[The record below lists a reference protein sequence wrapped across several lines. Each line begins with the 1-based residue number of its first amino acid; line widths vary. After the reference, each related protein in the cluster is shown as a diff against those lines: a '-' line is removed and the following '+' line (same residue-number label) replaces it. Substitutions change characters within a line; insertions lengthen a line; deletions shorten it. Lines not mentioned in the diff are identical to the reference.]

1 MKDKRNYQ
9 KMITTKLQSLSGKRN
24 ISTVFFDWVHMMAY
38 AFSNS
43 ADKAQFEERE
53 SAYLA
58 TVGKYTREEACLLGD
73 CLGLL
78 TMAFEYKVQDWLGA
92 IYMELNINSKNAGQ
106 FFTPSN
112 IAELMARMTF
122 ANNEPLLEEKGW
134 IGYYEP
140 CIGAGSMVLAFA
152 VAMESGGYN
161 YQEQLRVACEDIDEN
176 CLLMAY
182 VQLSLCGIN
191 AVCKVKNS
199 MSGEETS
206 TWFTPFHM
214 INPAWITRKN
224 QEPAIAPKRRQ
235 KEEPDVWVIPEGA
248 EQLALF

>member
-9 KMITTKLQSLSGKRN
+9 KMITTKLQSLSGKQN

-53 SAYLA
+53 AAYLA
-58 TVGKYTREEACLLGD
+58 LIRKYTKEESNVFAE

-78 TMAFEYKVQDWLGA
+78 TRAFEYKVQDWLGA
-92 IYMELNINSKNAGQ
+92 IYMDLNINSKNSGQ

-140 CIGAGSMVLAFA
+140 CVGAGSMVLAFA
-152 VAMESGGYN
+152 LAMESGGYN
-161 YQEQLRVACEDIDEN
+161 YQKQLRVECEDIDEN

-199 MSGEETS
+199 LSGEETS
-206 TWFTPFHM
+206 TWYTLFHI
-214 INPAWITRKN
+214 INPAWITRKK
-224 QEPAIAPKRRQ
+224 QEPAIAQKRIQ
-235 KEEPDVWVIPEGA
+235 KKEQDVWIIPEGA

>member
-9 KMITTKLQSLSGKRN
+9 KMITTKLQSLSGKKN

-43 ADKAQFEERE
+43 VDKGQYEERE
-53 SAYLA
+53 AAYLA
-58 TVGKYTREEACLLGD
+58 TVGKYTREETCLLGD

-122 ANNEPLLEEKGW
+122 TNNEP
-134 IGYYEP
+134 I
-140 CIGAGSMVLAFA
+140 F
-152 VAMESGGYN
+152 
-161 YQEQLRVACEDIDEN
+161 
-176 CLLMAY
+176 
-182 VQLSLCGIN
+182 
-191 AVCKVKNS
+191 
-199 MSGEETS
+199 
-206 TWFTPFHM
+206 
-214 INPAWITRKN
+214 
-224 QEPAIAPKRRQ
+224 
-235 KEEPDVWVIPEGA
+235 
-248 EQLALF
+248 

>member
-9 KMITTKLQSLSGKRN
+9 KMITTKLQSLSGKQN
-24 ISTVFFDWVHMMAY
+24 ISTVFFDWIHAMAY

-53 SAYLA
+53 AAYMVLIR
-58 TVGKYTREEACLLGD
+58 KYTKEEANVFAD

-92 IYMELNINSKNAGQ
+92 IYMDLNINSKNSGQ

-122 ANNEPLLEEKGW
+122 TNNEPLLEEKGW

-140 CIGAGSMVLAFA
+140 CVGAGSMVLAFA
-152 VAMESGGYN
+152 KAMESGGYN
-161 YQEQLRVACEDIDEN
+161 YQTQLRVQCEDIDEN

-199 MSGEETS
+199 LSGEEAS
-206 TWFTPFHM
+206 TWYTPFYI
-214 INPAWITRKN
+214 INPAWITRKK
-224 QEPAIAPKRRQ
+224 QTPATEPKKIK
-235 KEEPDVWVIPEGA
+235 KEEPDVWVIPEDS